1 MRKTFHRELSQLE
14 KEVLL
19 LGRLAQHALNS
30 ALKALENRD
39 EVLAQKVID
48 GDEQIDNKYI
58 EIEER
63 ILALLARQAP
73 VAGDLRLI
81 SAILHVNIHLERMAD
96 LCVDI
101 ARFVIITKDF
111 IVNPSI
117 LENLLEMGSS
127 AQQMIATSL
136 KAFSERDISLAKNL
150 PKLDDPIDKLNR
162 QIFKEMAASSFDEK
176 MLDWATRMILV
187 SRYLERFGD
196 HAVDIGEQ
204 VAFLLTGK
212 VQEF

>member
-19 LGRLAQHALNS
+19 LGGLAQHALNS

-48 GDEQIDNKYI
+48 CDEQIDNKYI

>member
-1 MRKTFHRELSQLE
+1 MRKTFFQELLQLE
-14 KEVLL
+14 KELL
-19 LGRLAQHALNS
+19 FLGSLTQHALDT

-81 SAILHVNIHLERMAD
+81 SAILHINIHLERMAD

-101 ARFVIITKDF
+101 ARFVIITIDF
-111 IVNPSI
+111 IVSPSI

-127 AQQMIATSL
+127 AQKMIATSL

>member
-1 MRKTFHRELSQLE
+1 MRKTFFQDLLQLE
-14 KEVLL
+14 KELL
-19 LGRLAQHALNS
+19 FLGGLVQHALDAS
-30 ALKALENRD
+30 LKALENRD

-48 GDEQIDNKYI
+48 GDDQIDDKYI

-63 ILALLARQAP
+63 VLALLARQAP

-81 SAILHVNIHLERMAD
+81 SAILHINIHLERMAD

-127 AQQMIATSL
+127 AQKMIATSL
-136 KAFSERDISLAKNL
+136 KAFSERDISMAKNL

-212 VQEF
+212 VHEF